1 MASKRTNPL
10 SGSFRDPPDKNKEQ
24 KAAEMAE
31 AEKEVKA
38 LDPAPPPTPS
48 AEQKPPE
55 QGKAQMDAKA
65 TGSAAPAKSGEE
77 QKSAEPGKT
86 QAEAKATGSAAPAT
100 PGEEQKPAEPGKAQA
115 DAKATGSAAPAT
127 PGEEQAPPEQDGQA
141 KDNLSK
147 GQKAAHTRAENEMKR
162 HQSLIEGP
170 NNDKLRFVKLSEI
183 KPLPGTYVKDT
194 PRADYSDL
202 IDSIKKSGL
211 EQPVILRQGENG
223 GYQLVHGFHRCEAL
237 KQAGML
243 EIRADVYSMKLSE
256 ASEYR
261 KNRDKNP
268 PIPGTLILP
277 HPPAPPEKEAAEPAP
292 EKEQEPEL
300 PKNLHI
306 PLAPEG
312 KEETVTT
319 AKVSD
324 LYAFEGHPFYVNE
337 DKDMWD
343 LVESI
348 KQFGVL
354 EPVTVIP
361 REKGGY
367 EMVSGHRRK
376 RACELAGITDIPV
389 IVRHLDRDEATIAMV
404 DANLKRE
411 NISPMERARAYQMK
425 LDAMRRKTGRRS
437 KSEIHDGK
445 KPVRADQLLAE
456 QTGESRSN
464 IQKIVRLNNLTPE
477 LQQMVEDKKLPVFT
491 ASNLSYLKEE
501 EQKTLADAIQKE
513 DKVPSGTQAEE
524 LKRESQAGTL
534 TEEKITKTVA
544 PTKRETDP
552 ELKVTFNNDELRPYF
567 PDKSTTVGDA
577 KRGIFEA
584 LALRQKLQ
592 ERKAAQKAET
602 AKKPEKGKK
611 SPAKTR

>member
-1 MASKRTNPL
+1 M
-10 SGSFRDPPDKNKEQ
+10 
-24 KAAEMAE
+24 
-31 AEKEVKA
+31 
-38 LDPAPPPTPS
+38 
-48 AEQKPPE
+48 
-55 QGKAQMDAKA
+55 
-65 TGSAAPAKSGEE
+65 
-77 QKSAEPGKT
+77 
-86 QAEAKATGSAAPAT
+86 
-100 PGEEQKPAEPGKAQA
+100 
-115 DAKATGSAAPAT
+115 
-127 PGEEQAPPEQDGQA
+127 
-141 KDNLSK
+141 SK

-376 RACELAGITDIPV
+376 RACELAGITDMTDCTMPPQTAKTAVMISMALPT
-389 IVRHLDRDEATIAMV
+389 ATLARTKRIKCRR
-404 DANLKRE
+404 ANSGRWR
-411 NISPMERARAYQMK
+411 SRK
-425 LDAMRRKTGRRS
+425 LA
-437 KSEIHDGK
+437 
-445 KPVRADQLLAE
+445 ALW
-456 QTGESRSN
+456 
-464 IQKIVRLNNLTPE
+464 
-477 LQQMVEDKKLPVFT
+477 
-491 ASNLSYLKEE
+491 
-501 EQKTLADAIQKE
+501 KTLIAKN
-513 DKVPSGTQAEE
+513 
-524 LKRESQAGTL
+524 R
-534 TEEKITKTVA
+534 
-544 PTKRETDP
+544 TKRP
-552 ELKVTFNNDELRPYF
+552 
-567 PDKSTTVGDA
+567 
-577 KRGIFEA
+577 
-584 LALRQKLQ
+584 
-592 ERKAAQKAET
+592 
-602 AKKPEKGKK
+602 
-611 SPAKTR
+611 